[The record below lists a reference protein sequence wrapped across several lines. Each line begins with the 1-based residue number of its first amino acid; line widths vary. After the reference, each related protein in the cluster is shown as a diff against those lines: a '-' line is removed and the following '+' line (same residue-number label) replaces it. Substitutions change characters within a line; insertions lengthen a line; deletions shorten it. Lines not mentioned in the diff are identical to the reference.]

1 MENNPVNKNAL
12 LREIQICQFAVI
24 EANLYLDTHP
34 CDQEAI
40 RFYRRHKAHL
50 EELLEKWEQVC
61 GRIRENDSELCWA
74 WTDTPWPWQVEG

>member
-1 MENNPVNKNAL
+1 MENNTPNKAAL

-40 RFYRRHKAHL
+40 RYYRRQKAHL
-50 EELLEKWEQVC
+50 DELLEKWEQVC
-61 GRIRENDSELCWA
+61 GKIQENDAGLCWA
-74 WTDTPWPWQVEG
+74 WKDTPWPWQVEG